1 VQDKFWRT
9 IACLM
14 CVGLFYVG
22 HGLHGPQPVGL
33 PSLEN
38 GAQAA
43 GVAWHTDSP
52 EMFTVSEDGRI
63 IYTWKRFKDVREG
76 ATVVRYMGRTTAPS
90 EGPRMAPEQIPGQR
104 GQWLPGR
111 APDPLPAPA
120 PVK

>member
-9 IACLM
+9 IAALM
-14 CVGLFYVG
+14 CVGIFYVG
-22 HGLHGPQPVGL
+22 HGLHGPRRAVL
-33 PSLEN
+33 PSLESTAN
-38 GAQAA
+38 AA

-52 EMFTVSEDGRI
+52 EMFRVSEDGRI

-90 EGPRMAPEQIPGQR
+90 EGPRMAPEQIRFQGPQP
-104 GQWLPGR
+104 LPGR
-111 APDPLPAPA
+111 APDPAPA